1 MTTESATDMGIGL
14 GALFGMVALI
24 GAGVTAVSSYN
35 YAIRDAQGLDTA
47 GLLTNSGIAFGVAI
61 VAASLAL
68 VAIHVYAE

>member
-1 MTTESATDMGIGL
+1 MTTQSATDMGIGL
-14 GALFGMVALI
+14 GALFGVVALL

-47 GLLTNSGIAFGVAI
+47 GLLTNSGLAFGVAI

>member
-14 GALFGMVALI
+14 GAMFGIVALL

-35 YAIRDAQGLDTA
+35 YAIRDAQGLDTT
-47 GLLTNSGIAFGVAI
+47 GLLTNSGLAFGVAI

>member
-14 GALFGMVALI
+14 GALFGVVALI

-61 VAASLAL
+61 VAAALAL

>member
-1 MTTESATDMGIGL
+1 MTTNSATDMGIGL
-14 GALFGMVALI
+14 GALFGVVALI

>member
-1 MTTESATDMGIGL
+1 MGVGMS
-14 GALFGMVALI
+14 ALFGVVAVLA
-24 GAGVTAVSSYN
+24 AGVTAVSSYN

-47 GLLTNSGIAFGVAI
+47 GLLTNSGLAFGVAM

>member
-1 MTTESATDMGIGL
+1 MTTESATDMGVGL
-14 GALFGMVALI
+14 GALFGIVALL

-47 GLLTNSGIAFGVAI
+47 GLLTNSGLAFGVAI

>member
-1 MTTESATDMGIGL
+1 MTTNSATDMGIGL
-14 GALFGMVALI
+14 GALFGVVALI

-35 YAIRDAQGLDTA
+35 YAIRDAQGLYTA

>member
-14 GALFGMVALI
+14 GALFGVVAIL
-24 GAGVTAVSSYN
+24 GAVVTAVTSYN
-35 YAIRDAQGLDTA
+35 YAIREAQGLDTA
-47 GLLTNSGIAFGVAI
+47 GLLTNSGLAFGVAM